1 MEYLVVCLVA
11 LGVSG
16 LTLFSG
22 FGLGT
27 VLMPAFAL
35 FFPVPVAVAAT
46 AVVHLANNLFKTAL
60 VGRKADW
67 PVVMKFALPAAAAA
81 VLGAMLLN
89 VFASLPPISSYQF
102 GGKTH
107 EIAPIGLVIG
117 VLVIGFAF
125 LDLLPSFESLAF
137 DRKYLPLGGLLSG
150 FFGGLS
156 GIQGALRSAF
166 LIKIG
171 LEKESFIATGTVSA
185 VIVPLASIASIMD
198 TPMRS
203 LTLAMGLKNSSLAR
217 ISAWIFRICGRRL
230 RRTSGVSPIVSVIDA
245 KMRPRPGRGVLSAPA
260 GRDFSAISDMTESL
274 SDTTNGKRRR

>member
-1 MEYLVVCLVA
+1 MMEYIVVCLVA

-35 FFPVPVAVAAT
+35 FFPVQVAVAAT

-67 PVVMKFALPAAAAA
+67 SVVAKFALPGAAAA
-81 VLGAMLLN
+81 VLGAILLTL
-89 VFASLPPISSYQF
+89 FASLPPVTSYEL

-107 EIAPIGLVIG
+107 EIALIELVVGLLIV
-117 VLVIGFAF
+117 GFAF
-125 LDLLPSFESLAF
+125 LDLLPRFENLAF
-137 DRKYLPLGGLLSG
+137 DRKYLPIGGLLSG

-171 LEKESFIATGTVSA
+171 LEKESFIGTGTVAA
-185 VIVPLASIASIMD
+185 VIVDVARLLVYGLSFYTTKFAPVSPDVSGLVLAA
-198 TPMRS
+198 
-203 LTLAMGLKNSSLAR
+203 TLAAFVGSFVGTRLMKKVTLRTIQIIVGVMLIVVGVGMASGL
-217 ISAWIFRICGRRL
+217 F
-230 RRTSGVSPIVSVIDA
+230 
-245 KMRPRPGRGVLSAPA
+245 
-260 GRDFSAISDMTESL
+260 
-274 SDTTNGKRRR
+274 